1 MPEKKERKKFLDFG
15 LLRKVFAFA
24 APYKKK
30 FYISIVLSVALAI
43 ISPLRP
49 YFIQYT
55 VNHFIKD
62 KDVHW
67 LVLIT
72 IIQIGMLLI
81 ETALRFYFGFLTSW
95 LGQTVVKDLRVTV
108 YKKVLNYNLAQFD
121 KTPIG
126 TLTTRTINDIESVND
141 IFSDGLIP
149 IISDLLS
156 IISILLFM
164 FFVDWRLSRGCSE
177 L

>member
-1 MPEKKERKKFLDFG
+1 MPEKKQRKKFIDLG
-15 LLRKVFAFA
+15 ILKKVFAFA

-30 FYISIVLSVALAI
+30 LYISIALSIILAI

-49 YFIQYT
+49 YLIQYT

-62 KDVHW
+62 KDAYW
-67 LVLIT
+67 LILIT

-108 YKKVLNYNLAQFD
+108 YEKVLNLNLSQFET
-121 KTPIG
+121 TP
-126 TLTTRTINDIESVND
+126 V
-141 IFSDGLIP
+141 
-149 IISDLLS
+149 
-156 IISILLFM
+156 
-164 FFVDWRLSRGCSE
+164 VH
-177 L
+177 